1 MVFLVAF
8 YIHYNV
14 PDYFPGKIE
23 LHYDL
28 VTIVFKLP
36 FGYYSISQGDLVF
49 SKLYAWLCL

>member
-8 YIHYNV
+8 FIHYNV

-49 SKLYAWLCL
+49 SKLYA